1 MIIMLQQDFIKLEAR
16 LFNVLKDKDPEIVWK
31 AIDCGSAYRIRL
43 YAESQNY
50 NVSFEQLLSLLWLDL
65 CLNMKGA
72 EGCYVN

>member
-1 MIIMLQQDFIKLEAR
+1 MSQQDFIKLETK
-16 LFNVLKDKDPEIVWK
+16 LFNVLKEKDPEIIWK

-50 NVSFEQLLSLLWLDL
+50 NVSFEQMLSLLWLDL
-65 CLNMKGA
+65 CLNMKGV